1 MKICILQSSYEGS
14 NSIFKSVDS
23 YCSPAPYSRGNHI
36 FEAVLIKKATAFQ
49 QIRELSKKGFDVFI
63 NLCDGAFDEDRAG
76 FEVVQ
81 ILEYFNLPFTG
92 ANSSFYEPSKEVMKM
107 MAYYYG
113 VRTPEF
119 VFAYNDEDI
128 EEAIERLNFPLI
140 VKHYNG
146 YSSIGMTEKSKCSNA
161 EELRK
166 EAKKMVKEF
175 GGALIEE
182 FIEGN
187 EYTVLVTENPENPNE
202 PYALLPIEEIFDSG
216 ETFKHFDLKW
226 KEFNNIQWRACQ
238 DEKLAEELKEMS
250 KKMFVA
256 LGGVGYGRTDMRVNS
271 KGEAFFLEINPNC
284 GIFYPKDEKNPDA
297 LGSADFILVH
307 DKNFDHHKFIEH
319 IINCALYQHRKRQ
332 KIVEVRFKPSRG
344 YGLYANRDIL
354 EGEIV
359 QQNEEKP
366 HYLVTKRYVE
376 SNWKDQIKKK
386 WFYPHK
392 TLLGSLYPT
401 YTPLPPQQTTYS
413 FTPPL

>member
-113 VRTPEF
+113 VRTPGIYIDVYIINIIEF

-128 EEAIERLNFPLI
+128 EEAVERLNFPLI

-146 YSSIGMTEKSKCSNA
+146 YSSIGMTEKSKCNNA

-166 EAKKMVKEF
+166 EAKK
-175 GGALIEE
+175 
-182 FIEGN
+182 
-187 EYTVLVTENPENPNE
+187 
-202 PYALLPIEEIFDSG
+202 
-216 ETFKHFDLKW
+216 
-226 KEFNNIQWRACQ
+226 
-238 DEKLAEELKEMS
+238 
-250 KKMFVA
+250 
-256 LGGVGYGRTDMRVNS
+256 VN
-271 KGEAFFLEINPNC
+271 
-284 GIFYPKDEKNPDA
+284 
-297 LGSADFILVH
+297 
-307 DKNFDHHKFIEH
+307 
-319 IINCALYQHRKRQ
+319 
-332 KIVEVRFKPSRG
+332 
-344 YGLYANRDIL
+344 
-354 EGEIV
+354 
-359 QQNEEKP
+359 
-366 HYLVTKRYVE
+366 
-376 SNWKDQIKKK
+376 
-386 WFYPHK
+386 
-392 TLLGSLYPT
+392 
-401 YTPLPPQQTTYS
+401 
-413 FTPPL
+413 